1 MKTCRETQ
9 KYRNSDNEEL
19 SGRLVGSPILLVK
32 KKLMTLNQK
41 LGFSLVLK
49 FSSCSSENT
58 KLVCVNSLQV
68 PPLHGVFSVE
78 QD

>member
-9 KYRNSDNEEL
+9 IYRNSNKEEL
-19 SGRLVGSPILLVK
+19 SGGLVGGPTLLVK
-32 KKLMTLNQK
+32 EKLMTLNQK
-41 LGFSLVLK
+41 SGFFLVLK
-49 FSSCSSENT
+49 FSICSSENT
-58 KLVCVNSLQV
+58 KLICVNSLQV